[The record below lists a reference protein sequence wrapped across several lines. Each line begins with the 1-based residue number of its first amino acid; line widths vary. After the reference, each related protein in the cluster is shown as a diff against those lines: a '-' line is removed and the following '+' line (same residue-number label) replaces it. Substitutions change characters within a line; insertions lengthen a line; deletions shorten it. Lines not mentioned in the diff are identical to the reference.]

1 MNQPT
6 KPPTGDMSTLAEGRN
21 SIDMMLQTMQ
31 SHHALLS
38 LMADTKANII
48 ITASSIVITI
58 ALTRIDQYQVISMT
72 LVVFCLAAL
81 FCAVFAVLPK
91 VKPFEQLEGPLP
103 PHFNLFFFAHF
114 SSLSRERFMIE
125 AEKALGSEPGV
136 YRAFLNDIY
145 SLGSYL
151 SYRKYRYLRWSY
163 QFFLAGFIV
172 ACLQAALMF
181 VLES

>member
-1 MNQPT
+1 MSEPAKT
-6 KPPTGDMSTLAEGRN
+6 PTGDLTTLAEGRN
-21 SIDMMLQTMQ
+21 SIDMMLQTLQ
-31 SHHALLS
+31 SHHVMLS

-48 ITASSIVITI
+48 ITAASIVITI
-58 ALTRIDQYQVISMT
+58 ALTRIDQYQMISLT

-81 FCAVFAVLPK
+81 FAAVFAVLPK
-91 VKPFEQLEGPLP
+91 YQRFERIEGPLP

-114 SSLSRERFMIE
+114 ATLSRERFMVE

-151 SYRKYRYLRWSY
+151 AYRKYRYLRISSLC
-163 QFFLAGFIV
+163 FLAGFV
-172 ACLQAALMF
+172 LACLEAAWLF
-181 VLES
+181 LTR